1 MTLADIARAADV
13 PVESVLRVLNRD
25 EVNSDVAAR
34 VLEAMER
41 YGYGQLPRRVTGEV
55 VGDGPPDP
63 ADAVGRVREQLLDAV
78 GDVVDELEHPGSGD
92 PERVAASAHV
102 LADRVAVMDAL
113 LHRLT
118 HDVDELKR
126 ELTRSRHERLEDLTL
141 LVDLITTSWRAVDRR
156 LGRIDRKLERLEGP
170 PRLPGRDPLP

>member
-1 MTLADIARAADV
+1 MTLADIAREADV

-25 EVNSDVAAR
+25 EVSSDVAAR
-34 VLEAMER
+34 VLDAMER
-41 YGYGQLPRRVTGEV
+41 HGYGRLPRRVTGEV
-55 VGDGPPDP
+55 VGDAPPDP

-78 GDVVDELEHPGSGD
+78 GDVVDVLERPRSAD
-92 PERVAASAHV
+92 PERAVGSARE
-102 LADRVAVMDAL
+102 LADRIAVMDAL
-113 LHRLT
+113 VHGLA

-126 ELTRSRHERLEDLTL
+126 ELTRSRNERLEDLTL

-170 PRLPGRDPLP
+170 PRHSGRQRLP

>member
-25 EVNSDVAAR
+25 EVSSDVAAR

-41 YGYGQLPRRVTGEV
+41 YGYGQFPRRVTGEV
-55 VGDGPPDP
+55 VGDGPSDP

-92 PERVAASAHV
+92 PERVAASAYA

-118 HDVDELKR
+118 QDIEELKR
-126 ELTRSRHERLEDLTL
+126 ESTRSRNERLEDLTL